1 MSQSHQ
7 KKDETMKNKIKTKK
21 AVAKRIKIT
30 GKGKLKRYQSGK
42 RHLLEHKSTNSKRKK
57 RKASNISSA
66 DMNKVKKT
74 LPGR

>member
-1 MSQSHQ
+1 
-7 KKDETMKNKIKTKK
+7 MKNKIKTKK

-42 RHLLEHKSTNSKRKK
+42 RHLLEHKNTNSKRNK